1 VVLQHVIK
9 PRPAKAAGRA
19 LYASAASQA
28 RDPWFYRSLGV
39 ADTPEGRFELYTLHV
54 ALIVL
59 RLKGQ
64 GAVAAETAQHLF
76 EAFIRALDDALREMG
91 VGDLSVPKKM
101 KRLGEAF
108 YGRVRSYEAAFAA
121 ADAGAELRDVL
132 ARTVL
137 EGSGGAGAARLAA
150 YAAEASEALAQT
162 PLDELLKGR
171 VRWQAPEGGS

>member
-1 VVLQHVIK
+1 MILRHVIK
-9 PRPAKAAGRA
+9 PRPARTAGRA
-19 LYASAASQA
+19 LYAWAASQA

-64 GAVAAETAQHLF
+64 GTVAAETAQHLF

-108 YGRVRSYEAAFAA
+108 YGRVRSFEAAFAA
-121 ADAGAELRDVL
+121 ADEGAELRDVL

-137 EGSGGAGAARLAA
+137 EASGGAGATKLAA
-150 YAAEASEALAQT
+150 YVADAREALAQT
-162 PLDELLKGR
+162 PLDQLLEGR
-171 VRWQAPEGGS
+171 ARWPRIEGGS